1 MINHPKDAY
10 TVVIFRGATASP
22 LRFSIPR
29 KLVHGVLGIAIVFI
43 VAECVFLTQ
52 YALQSGEI
60 WELRAFRQEH
70 LSVRAQT
77 EAFSNALQDLKRR
90 LLAMK
95 EVNQRLRVMMGI
107 DPIKSE
113 DILNGKGGADLPLE
127 NTGQAPVVPITVVE
141 PEPEP
146 GEEARQLNNLG
157 PDLTQTAVHLNQE
170 LHGMLREVTSQERS
184 LEELT
189 SIAKERLARLAA
201 TPSVRPVHGWVTSGF
216 GPRVSPFTGLMAMH
230 DGVDIGAPPNSPIKS
245 PASGVVTVIGF
256 DPKMGNVVNID
267 HGHGIQTQYGHLAR
281 YLVRQGQRVKRGEI
295 LGLVGNT
302 GHSTGPHLHYMVK
315 VNGRTVNPQIY
326 ILE

>member
-1 MINHPKDAY
+1 MTNHPKDAY

-29 KLVHGVLGIAIVFI
+29 KLVHGVLGFAIVL
-43 VAECVFLTQ
+43 VLAECVFLTQ
-52 YALQSGEI
+52 YVLQTGEI

-70 LSVRAQT
+70 MSVRAQT

-107 DPIKSE
+107 DPIKSQ
-113 DILNGKGGADLPLE
+113 DILNGKGGADLPLD
-127 NTGQAPVVPITVVE
+127 NDGQAPVAPVTVIETE
-141 PEPEP
+141 PELV
-146 GEEARQLNNLG
+146 EEAQQLNNLG
-157 PDLTQTAVHLNQE
+157 PDLTQNAVQLNQE
-170 LHGMLREVTSQERS
+170 LHGMQREVTSQERS

-230 DGVDIGAPPNSPIKS
+230 DGLDIGAPPNSPIKS

-256 DPKMGNVVNID
+256 DPKMGNVVNVD

-295 LGLVGNT
+295 IGLVGNT
-302 GHSTGPHLHYMVK
+302 GLSTGPHLHYMVK